1 MDPKLFPSLNDGSV
15 TERAVQLLSDLITSG
30 KLAAGEFLPSE
41 PTLSKQLGISRGTI
55 RMALKTLEMRG
66 LVIPRRGI
74 GVEVAN
80 RTRQVAIDSLEL
92 MLQHGDGDITDAFE
106 VRSMLEGQSA
116 RLAAERATD
125 GDFVEI
131 AAAMERIEVPGLSID
146 EQIDADLD
154 FHLRLCEASK
164 NPILVA
170 LAMVLRGLLRD
181 AIASTL
187 VFEAPDSPREH
198 EHRLILETLRA
209 RDPERAQHAMNE
221 HMRKSIRRATTA
233 AKLESLGH

>member
-41 PTLSKQLGISRGTI
+41 PALSKQLGISRGTI

-66 LVIPRRGI
+66 LVITRRGI

-80 RTRQVAIDSLEL
+80 RTRQVAIDSLEM
-92 MLQHGDGDITDAFE
+92 MLQHGDGSITDAFE

-116 RLAAERATD
+116 MLAAERATD
-125 GDFVEI
+125 RDLIEI
-131 AAAMERIEVPGLSID
+131 AEALARIEQPGLSID
-146 EQIDADLD
+146 EQIDFDLE
-154 FHLRLCEASK
+154 FHLRICESTR

-170 LAMVLRGLLRD
+170 MATVMRGLLRD
-181 AIASTL
+181 VIASTL
-187 VFEAPDSPREH
+187 TARLPADPDGPRAP
-198 EHRLILETLRA
+198 EHRAILEALRA
-209 RDPERAQHAMNE
+209 RDPDRAHDAMNA
-221 HMRKSIRRATTA
+221 HMYQSIDRAKA
-233 AKLESLGH
+233 AAG